1 MLRAI
6 IFVHLPKMLAADAA
20 PQENHIFAGGNS
32 HRNYLPY
39 LDAID
44 SLRDL
49 EFVIATNLLD
59 DKTLPPNVRAG
70 SVPQNEFARLMR
82 TSRAV
87 VVPMKR
93 NLIHAVG

>member
-1 MLRAI
+1 
-6 IFVHLPKMLAADAA
+6 MLAASAT

-32 HRNYLPY
+32 RRNYLHY

-44 SLRDL
+44 SLRDF

-70 SVPQNEFARLMR
+70 PVPQNEFARLMR

-87 VVPMKR
+87 VVPMRR
-93 NLIHAVG
+93 NLIRAVG